1 MSTNLTRTRRYVLAA
16 RPATTTGPIEDG
28 VLRYEDDAPVPPI
41 EDGQV
46 LVKVEWLSLDVA
58 TRGWMNDVRN
68 YLPPSPLGG
77 AMRALGSGIVT
88 GSRHKDFAVGD
99 RVSGLVGWQEDAV
112 VHGSTLSKVPDG
124 VPLQAALH
132 VLGISGQTAWLGLH
146 DIGQP
151 EPDETVVV
159 TAAAGAVGS
168 IAVQLAVAAGARVVG
183 VAGTPQKC
191 AFVRELGAVG
201 CVNYR
206 EQDVAA
212 AIAELAPDR
221 VDVLFDNVGGAIL
234 DALLP
239 HMAVNAR
246 VVLCGAVSRYDK
258 SRGPVPLYNW
268 FHLLPNRVRME
279 GFIYMDHKDR
289 FAEIE
294 ADLLP
299 RVRRGE
305 LRCQEHILDGLKAAP
320 EGIQVLLSG
329 SNNGK
334 VLIRLGSD

>member
-1 MSTNLTRTRRYVLAA
+1 MSTTHTRRYVLAG
-16 RPATTTGPIEDG
+16 RPATTTGPIGDG
-28 VLRYEDDAPVPPI
+28 VLRYQDDAPVPPV

-68 YLPPSPLGG
+68 YLPPSPLGE
-77 AMRALGSGIVT
+77 AMRALGSGVVT
-88 GSRHKDFAVGD
+88 ESRHSDFAVGD
-99 RVSGLVGWQEDAV
+99 RVSGLLGWQEDAV
-112 VHGSTLSKVPDG
+112 VDGSTLRQVPDG

-132 VLGISGQTAWLGLH
+132 VLGISGQTAWLGLR

-151 EPDETVVV
+151 KPGETVVV

-168 IAVQLAVAAGARVVG
+168 IAVQLAVAAGAQVIG

-191 AFVRELGAVG
+191 AFVRELGAVD

-206 EQDVAA
+206 EQNVEA
-212 AIAELAPDR
+212 AIARLAPDR
-221 VDVLFDNVGGAIL
+221 VDVVFDNVGGAIL

-239 HMAVNAR
+239 QLAVNAR
-246 VVLCGAVSRYDK
+246 VVLCGAVSRYDRDG
-258 SRGPVPLYNW
+258 RGTVPLYNW

-279 GFIYMDHKDR
+279 GFIYLDHKDR
-289 FAEIE
+289 FDEVE

-305 LRCQEHILDGLKAAP
+305 LRCQEHIIDGLKAAP
-320 EGIQVLLSG
+320 DGIQVLLNG

-334 VLIRLGSD
+334 VLVNLSSD

>member
-1 MSTNLTRTRRYVLAA
+1 MSTAYTRRYVLAA
-16 RPATTTGPIEDG
+16 RPATTTEPLEEG
-28 VLRYEDDAPVPPI
+28 VLRYEDHAPVPALR
-41 EDGQV
+41 DGQV
-46 LVKVEWLSLDVA
+46 SVKVKWLSLDVA

-68 YLPPSPLGG
+68 YLPPAPLGE
-77 AMRALGSGIVT
+77 AMRALGAGVVT
-88 GSRHKDFAVGD
+88 ESRYPGLVAGD

-112 VHGSTLSKVPDG
+112 VEGSTLRKVPDG

-146 DIGQP
+146 DIGKPQP
-151 EPDETVVV
+151 GETVVV

-168 IAVQLAVAAGARVVG
+168 LAVQLAVAAGARVVG

-191 AFVRELGAVG
+191 DLVRSLGAVG

-206 EQDVAA
+206 SQDVEA
-212 AIAELAPDR
+212 AIAELVSDR
-221 VDVLFDNVGGAIL
+221 VDVVFDNVGGAIL

-239 HMAVNAR
+239 HLAVNAR

-258 SRGPVPLYNW
+258 GGPVPLRNW
-268 FHLLPNRVRME
+268 LHLLPNRVRME
-279 GFIYMDHKDR
+279 GFIYLDHADR
-289 FAEIE
+289 FDEIE

-299 RVRRGE
+299 RVRAGE
-305 LRCQEHILDGLKAAP
+305 LRCQEHVIDGLKAAP
-320 EGIQVLLSG
+320 EGIQILLSG

-334 VLIRLGSD
+334 VLVKLCG